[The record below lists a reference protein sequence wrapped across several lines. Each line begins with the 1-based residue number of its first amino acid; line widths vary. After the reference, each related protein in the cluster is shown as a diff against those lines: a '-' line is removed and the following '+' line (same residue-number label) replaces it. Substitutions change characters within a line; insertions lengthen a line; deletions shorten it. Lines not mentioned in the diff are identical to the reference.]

1 MDWKE
6 KMQQGIK
13 LIQEA
18 CNEDSTKKDCHDCPF
33 EKICDV
39 LVDTHWNDVSPY
51 GAPITWDIEE
61 SEQYKEIGKQI
72 KPIQIMLDCLPT
84 EKI

>member
-1 MDWKE
+1 MMDWKE

-18 CNEDSTKKDCHDCPF
+18 CNEDSTKKDCRDCPF

-51 GAPITWDIEE
+51 GAPGTWDI
-61 SEQYKEIGKQI
+61 
-72 KPIQIMLDCLPT
+72 
-84 EKI
+84 